1 MDTKQIIQSIIKDD
15 DPYIKEYGKKYIQKI
30 GYLYDLIFNKPS
42 GEGNFNVVNF
52 EAGLGKS
59 KYTDAILRWHIENQW
74 AKKDKFLV
82 VKRFNEEAISSAAYI
97 QQANP
102 FLIDLTAVVTAD
114 SWKRHWRQH
123 SDRLKQATVIFI
135 SHKRYIDL
143 CLNDKE
149 RTIFME
155 GRTTL
160 IIDEK
165 INFPIYTYTYD
176 FYSTVRGLL
185 QYHNSKLFDEV
196 CEPLNLLLE
205 DNKKTK
211 KCFKVSPKMKKK
223 KLENFK
229 SMMESELNDTSNL
242 DKKRKITEFIDTLNN
257 LYEEKT
263 QAVINNNKIC
273 TLNRKHKHWGLQ
285 NNLILDAS
293 ASIDGVYYVNP
304 KFELS
309 KQTPFIDHKDSKFI
323 HFNVKS
329 SQSEIEKN
337 KHAYIDKLTDNIIHR
352 HKENDRTL
360 IVIHKKFSKAMYDM
374 LIIKVGRN
382 LVWKDKD
389 NKLSDPDYL
398 NQEYAISWY
407 GNLIGKNWASDFTQC
422 WIAGTPNIPNN
433 NYLIQYM
440 QYADKSLGKRSLET
454 YQGKFKNDSFRAI
467 QQGYIAAEMYQSL
480 KRIQRSPK
488 PIGEFFIVNKD
499 EELIKSIL
507 SQIKG
512 ASISETYEFKLA
524 EKEEKTKTKIDMI
537 ADYITAQ
544 VALKQDKE
552 HIEKMEVKNHFGSI
566 RWDRVK
572 SHPNV
577 NELLQKGTLREQA
590 RYFVVFKQPDK
601 AS

>member
-1 MDTKQIIQSIIKDD
+1 LDTKQIIQSIIKDD
-15 DPYIKEYGKKYIQKI
+15 DPYIKEYGKKYIEKI
-30 GYLYDLIFNKPS
+30 GYLYDLIFNKSS
-42 GEGNFNVVNF
+42 GEDYFNVVNF

-82 VKRFNEEAISSAAYI
+82 IKRFNEEAISSAEYI

-102 FLIDLTAVVTAD
+102 FLVNLTAVVTAD
-114 SWKRHWRQH
+114 TWKKHWRQH
-123 SDRLKQATVIFI
+123 SNNLKQATIIFI

-143 CLNDKE
+143 CLNDKD
-149 RTIFME
+149 RAIFTE

-176 FYSTVRGLL
+176 SYSNVRGLVK
-185 QYHNSKLFDEV
+185 YHNSKLFDEV
-196 CEPLNLLLE
+196 CEPLNLILE
-205 DNKKTK
+205 DYKKIK
-211 KCFKVSPKMKKK
+211 KCFKVAPKVKKK
-223 KLENFK
+223 KLEDFRF
-229 SMMESELNDTSNL
+229 MIESELKDTNSI
-242 DKKRKITEFIDTLNN
+242 DKKRKLSDFLDTITN
-257 LYEEKT
+257 LYDEKT
-263 QAVINNNKIC
+263 QAVINHTKIC

-285 NNLILDAS
+285 NNIILDAS
-293 ASIDGVYYVNP
+293 AKIDGVYHVNP
-304 KFELS
+304 KFQLS

-323 HFNVKS
+323 HFDVKS

-360 IVIHKKFSKAMYDM
+360 IVIHKRFSKAIYDM
-374 LIIKVGRN
+374 LSIKVGKI

-389 NKLSDPDYL
+389 NKESDPDYD
-398 NQEYAISWY
+398 NQQYAISWY

-440 QYADKSLGKRSLET
+440 QYADKPLGKRSLNT
-454 YQGKFKNDSFRAI
+454 YQNKFKNDSFRAI
-467 QQGYIAAEMYQSL
+467 QEGYVAAEIYQSL
-480 KRIQRSPK
+480 KRIQRNPK

-499 EELIKSIL
+499 EELIVSIL

-512 ASISETYEFKLA
+512 ASISEKYEFKIA
-524 EKEEKTKTKIDMI
+524 EQEEKPKTKIDMI
-537 ADYITAQ
+537 ADYIIAQ

-552 HIEKMEVKNHFGSI
+552 HIEKMEVRNHFGSI

-572 SHPNV
+572 SHPMV
-577 NELLQKGTLREQA
+577 NELMRKGALREQS
-590 RYFVVFKQPDK
+590 RYFVVFKQNDK